1 MPYGLVHKLTEDGN
15 GFIMWSRDG
24 RVECH
29 LSRNVRKNLKF
40 KIRPNMVLTMD
51 FAEPD
56 TDDEHSVDQNAPKTV
71 TWISVYEKAVLL
83 AVGDQDLLDAAKAE
97 MKQVQVKVF
106 TSLAKKHRSSRLC
119 FVTASGEI
127 YDNDEFDTSSRK
139 SMTKLWDH
147 IRDLHQRDIDNRV
160 SSSSEKSQSE
170 SNLSMAALGE
180 HLDNSIEDRL
190 KKQSATVAELRNQIG
205 IRMEAAT
212 NSGFGYLESAAV
224 AVPVVRQLPT
234 PSANLIAK
242 LDARDER
249 VKAAVAQLST
259 FSAESMQRNGFFQIT
274 DTAGNILR
282 TMQQVRECHAL
293 TIRSG
298 TESHQVRNHVLPA
311 RDPPNNNN
319 NAVPQ
324 GNSSH

>member
-15 GFIMWSRDG
+15 GFTMWSRDG

-56 TDDEHSVDQNAPKTV
+56 TDDESSVDPKAPKTV
-71 TWISVYEKAVLL
+71 TYISVYEKAVLL
-83 AVGDQDLLDAAKAE
+83 AIGDQDLLDAAKTE
-97 MKQVQVKVF
+97 MKQAHVKVF
-106 TSLAKKHRSSRLC
+106 TSLGKKHRSSRLC

-180 HLDNSIEDRL
+180 HLDNSIEERL
-190 KKQSATVAELRNQIG
+190 SKQAAAVAELRNQIG

-212 NSGFGYLESAAV
+212 NSGFGYLESAAI
-224 AVPVVRQLPT
+224 AVPVVKQLPL
-234 PSANLIAK
+234 PPANLIAK

-249 VKAAVAQLST
+249 AKAAVAQLSA

-274 DTAGNILR
+274 DNEGNILR
-282 TMQQVRECHAL
+282 TVRQVRECHAL

-298 TESHQVRNHVLPA
+298 AEFHQLRNQVIPQ
-311 RDPPNNNN
+311 RDLINNN
-319 NAVPQ
+319 NATPQ
-324 GNSSH
+324 GSSSQ